1 MSRPVLSADNVGQ
14 QVTDLTVKAV
24 KVFCPRTK
32 SNFVSFMTDGRFMA
46 SGTSKIDVIE
56 GGIYVISGKV
66 TLWNERVQV
75 KLSSIR
81 HADTEDN
88 SSALIAAFLAD
99 NLTGAGKI
107 LSNALAEA
115 FGEEVIDVLLND
127 PEKVSSEVKNLSKE
141 KAMSFCDAVT
151 DNETFFREGLAARKL
166 GLTQEQIKTLYGMG
180 ELSVESIKENPYALM
195 AKGIADFSLCD
206 KIAMEAGFETLS
218 DIRVAAALSEAAESV
233 CDDTK
238 STKLRPVQ
246 VRKKAFSM
254 LNAGEGAKISS
265 EDFSK
270 VFPDAC
276 SIAVENKEIAV
287 FKFTGDKCQAT
298 DPLDDEAFISPMHYF
313 KAEAAI
319 KKRIEKFLSMRVK
332 VPSRA
337 ESDRIMAKYADRI
350 GIVLDDAQLAALHLC
365 MYCPFCII
373 TGGPGTGKTTIMG
386 ILAEYFRETNITCV
400 FAAPTGR
407 AAKRLSESTSSPA
420 ATIHRLLGVRPMDD
434 MTGNT
439 YFVHDHT
446 DTIKARVIVIDEM
459 SMVDTEL
466 FERLL
471 DATDESTSLILVGD
485 PDQLPSVG
493 CGNVLRDLL
502 SCRAV
507 PSARLTFAHRQNDDS
522 SIAANAYRILNG
534 EPLVAD
540 GTDFE
545 IIKTVDDE
553 EGFAKVKELVKGM
566 QDEDAVFLTPT
577 KNENVML
584 GTVRLNSMLQELFV
598 SEAGGASD
606 LPCVKRG
613 SSVSFFEGDRV
624 MQTRNDYS
632 AEWLDPLTGE
642 TEQGVFNGEMGKVDS
657 VDPIEGTMTVFFDD
671 GKTVKY
677 TKKML
682 EDIEL
687 AYAVTVHKS
696 QGCEFEHVIILL
708 GKMNALLY
716 KRNLLYTAVTRGRS
730 RVTIIDSNDT
740 LSRFLKATHGEERA
754 TTLKELLAI
763 IDHKRGL

>member
-1 MSRPVLSADNVGQ
+1 MLSADDVGQ

-46 SGTSKIDVIE
+46 AGTSKIDVIE
-56 GGIYVISGKV
+56 GGTYVISGKV

-75 KLSSIR
+75 KLSSIKP
-81 HADTEDN
+81 ADTENNDTMLTAN
-88 SSALIAAFLAD
+88 FLAD
-99 NLTGAGKI
+99 NITGLGKAI
-107 LSNALAEA
+107 SAALAEA
-115 FGEEVIDVLLND
+115 FGNEVLEVLLND
-127 PEKVSSEVKNLSKE
+127 PEKAAEAVKNLTKE
-141 KAMSFCDAVT
+141 KAMSFCDIVT
-151 DNETFFREGLAARKL
+151 EKEEFFKEGLAARKL

-180 ELSVESIKENPYALM
+180 ELSVEKIKENPYVLLS
-195 AKGIADFSLCD
+195 KGIADFTLCD
-206 KIAMEAGFETLS
+206 KIAIESGFDTS
-218 DIRVAAALSEAAESV
+218 STIRAAAAISSAAEAV

-246 VRKKAFSM
+246 VRKKAFTM
-254 LNAGEGAKISS
+254 LNAGDCAKLTSDQFS
-265 EDFSK
+265 EIY
-270 VFPDAC
+270 PAAC
-276 SIAVENKEIAV
+276 QMAVDNKEIAV
-287 FKFTGDKCQAT
+287 FSFTDDKCAAT
-298 DPLDDEAFISPMHYF
+298 DPLDTEAFISPMHFF

-319 KKRIEKFLSMRVK
+319 KRRIEKFLSKKVK
-332 VPSRA
+332 APVKA
-337 ESDRIMAKYADRI
+337 ESDHIMARYADKM
-350 GIVLDDAQLAALHLC
+350 GLVLDEAQLNALYLC

-386 ILAEYFRETNITCV
+386 ILADYFREKNITCV

-407 AAKRLSESTSSPA
+407 AAKRLAESTGCPA
-420 ATIHRLLGVRPMDD
+420 ATIHRMLGVSPIED
-434 MTGNT
+434 MTGTT
-439 YFVHDHT
+439 YFIHDHT

-502 SCRAV
+502 SARSI
-507 PSARLTFAHRQNDDS
+507 PSARLTFTHRQNDDS
-522 SIAANAYRILNG
+522 SIASNAYRILNG
-534 EPLVAD
+534 EPLMAD
-540 GTDFE
+540 GADFE
-545 IIKTVDDE
+545 IIKTADDE
-553 EGFAKVKELVKGM
+553 EAFEKVKGM
-566 QDEDAVFLTPT
+566 LKGMRNEDAVFLTPT
-577 KNENVML
+577 KNENVLL
-584 GTVRLNSMLQELFV
+584 GTVKLNAMLQDVFV
-598 SEAGGASD
+598 TEAGGKDD
-606 LPCVKRG
+606 LHAVKRG
-613 SSVSFFEGDRV
+613 SSTSFFEGDRV

-632 AEWLDPLTGE
+632 AEWLDPVTGE
-642 TEQGVFNGEMGKVDS
+642 TEQGVFNGEMGIVES

-708 GKMNALLY
+708 GRMNALLY

-730 RVTIIDSNDT
+730 KVTIIDSADT
-740 LSRFLKATHGEERA
+740 LSRFLKGTHMEERS
-754 TTLKELLAI
+754 TSLKELLAI
-763 IDHKRGL
+763 VDHKRGL

>member
-1 MSRPVLSADNVGQ
+1 MSRPVLSADDVGQ

-81 HADTEDN
+81 HADTADN
-88 SSALIAAFLAD
+88 SSALIASFLAD

-115 FGEEVIDVLLND
+115 FGDEVIDVLLNE
-127 PEKVSSEVKNLSKE
+127 PEKAADKVKNLSKE
-141 KAMSFCDAVT
+141 KAMIFCDTVT
-151 DNETFFREGLAARKL
+151 DNEAFFREGLAARKL

-180 ELSVESIKENPYALM
+180 ELSVETIKENPYALM

-206 KIAMEAGFETLS
+206 RIAMESGFETLS

-276 SIAVENKEIAV
+276 NIAVGNKEIAV

-298 DPLDDEAFISPMHYF
+298 DPLDEEAFISPMHYF

-319 KKRIEKFLSMRVK
+319 KKRIEKFLSMKVK

-350 GIVLDDAQLAALHLC
+350 GIALDDAQLAALHLC

-502 SCRAV
+502 SCRSV

-522 SIAANAYRILNG
+522 SIASNAYRILKG

-545 IIKTVDDE
+545 ILKTSNDE
-553 EGFAKVKELVKGM
+553 EAFERVKNMLRGM
-566 QDEDAVFLTPT
+566 R
-577 KNENVML
+577 NV
-584 GTVRLNSMLQELFV
+584 V
-598 SEAGGASD
+598 SEAGGAED

>member
-1 MSRPVLSADNVGQ
+1 MSRPMLSADDVGQ

-75 KLSSIR
+75 KLSSIK
-81 HADTEDN
+81 HADTGDN
-88 SSALIAAFLAD
+88 GAVLTASFLAD

-107 LSNALAEA
+107 LSAALVEA
-115 FGEEVIDVLLND
+115 FGEEVLDVLLND
-127 PEKVSSEVKNLSKE
+127 PGKAADEVKNLSKE
-141 KAMSFCDAVT
+141 KAMSFCDVLT
-151 DNETFFREGLAARKL
+151 DNEEFFREGLAARKL

-180 ELSVESIKENPYALM
+180 ELSVEKIKENPYVLM
-195 AKGIADFSLCD
+195 TKGIADFSLCD
-206 KIAMEAGFETLS
+206 KIAMESGFETLS
-218 DIRVAAALSEAAESV
+218 CIRAAAALSEAAAAV
-233 CDDTK
+233 CDETK

-254 LNAGEGAKISS
+254 LNAGECAKITSD
-265 EDFSK
+265 EFSN
-270 VFPDAC
+270 VFPEAC
-276 SIAVENKEIAV
+276 KLAVENKEIAV
-287 FKFTGDKCQAT
+287 FKFTEDKCQGT
-298 DPLDDEAFISPMHYF
+298 DPLDEEALISPMHYF

-319 KKRIEKFLSMRVK
+319 KKRIERFLSMKVK
-332 VPSRA
+332 IPPRA

-365 MYCPFCII
+365 MYCPFCVI

-407 AAKRLSESTSSPA
+407 AAKRLSESTSTPA
-420 ATIHRLLGVRPMDD
+420 ATIHRMLGVRPVDD
-434 MTGNT
+434 ITGNT

-502 SCRAV
+502 SCRSV

-545 IIKTVDDE
+545 IIRTINDE
-553 EGFAKVKELVKGM
+553 EGVAKVKNMVRGM
-566 QDEDAVFLTPT
+566 QGEDAVFLTPT

-584 GTVRLNSMLQELFV
+584 GTVKLNSMLQELFV
-598 SEAGGASD
+598 SEAGGAD
-606 LPCVKRG
+606 GMPCIKRG
-613 SSVSFFEGDRV
+613 SSVSFYEGDRV

-642 TEQGVFNGEMGKVDS
+642 TEQGVFNGEMGSVDS
-657 VDPIEGTMTVFFDD
+657 VDPIEGTMTVLFDD

-740 LSRFLKATHGEERA
+740 LSRFLRAAHGEERA
-754 TTLKELLAI
+754 TTLKDLLAI
-763 IDHKRGL
+763 IDHKRRV

>member
-1 MSRPVLSADNVGQ
+1 MSRPVLSADDVGQ

-46 SGTSKIDVIE
+46 SGTSRVDVIE

-75 KLSSIR
+75 KLSAIK

-88 SSALIAAFLAD
+88 GTALVAAFLTD
-99 NLTGAGKI
+99 NLPGAGKI
-107 LSNALAEA
+107 LSGLLAEA
-115 FGEEVIDVLLND
+115 YGEEVLDVLLND
-127 PEKVSSEVKNLSKE
+127 PKKAAKKIKNLSE
-141 KAMSFCDAVT
+141 DKAMSFCDTVT
-151 DNETFFREGLAARKL
+151 DNEAFFREGLAARKL

-180 ELSVESIKENPYALM
+180 ELSVEKIKENPYSLM
-195 AKGIADFSLCD
+195 SKGIADFQLCD
-206 KIAMEAGFETLS
+206 RIAIGSGIEVLS
-218 DIRVAAALSEAAESV
+218 DIRAAAALAEACEAV
-233 CDDTK
+233 CDETK
-238 STKLRPVQ
+238 STKLLPVQ

-254 LNAGEGAKISS
+254 LNAGECAKITS

-276 SIAVENKEIAV
+276 KIAVDNKDIAV
-287 FKFTGDKCQAT
+287 FKFSDDKCQAA
-298 DPLDDEAFISPMHYF
+298 DPLDDEAYMSPLHYF

-319 KKRIEKFLSMRVK
+319 KKRIEKFLSMHVN
-332 VPSRA
+332 VPLRA
-337 ESDRIMAKYADRI
+337 ESDRIMSKYADKV
-350 GIVLDDAQLAALHLC
+350 GIVLDDAQLNALHLC

-386 ILAEYFRETNITCV
+386 ILAEYFREKNITCV

-407 AAKRLSESTSSPA
+407 AAKRLSESTGSPA
-420 ATIHRLLGVRPMDD
+420 ATIHRMLGVRPLDEMG
-434 MTGNT
+434 GNT

-502 SCRAV
+502 SCRAI
-507 PSARLTFAHRQNDDS
+507 PSARLTFAHRQNNDS
-522 SIAANAYRILNG
+522 SIAANAYRILSG
-534 EPLVAD
+534 ETLVAD
-540 GTDFE
+540 GADFE
-545 IIKTVDDE
+545 IIRTADDE
-553 EGFAKVKELVKGM
+553 EGFAKVKEMIKGM
-566 QDEDAVFLTPT
+566 QDEDSVFLTPT
-577 KNENVML
+577 KNENVLL

-598 SEAGGASD
+598 SEAGGAD
-606 LPCVKRG
+606 ELPCVKRG
-613 SSVSFFEGDRV
+613 SSVSFYEGDRV

-632 AEWLDPLTGE
+632 AEWLDPVTGE

-671 GKTVKY
+671 GKMVKY

-740 LSRFLKATHGEERA
+740 LSRFLKAVHGEERV
-754 TTLKELLAI
+754 TTLKGLLEI

>member
-1 MSRPVLSADNVGQ
+1 MSRAMLSADDVGQ

-32 SNFVSFMTDGRFMA
+32 SNFVSFMTDGRFVA
-46 SGTSKIDVIE
+46 SGTSKIDVVE

-75 KLSSIR
+75 KLSSIT
-81 HADTEDN
+81 HADTGDN
-88 SSALIAAFLAD
+88 STALIASFLAD
-99 NLTGAGKI
+99 NIAGAGKVV
-107 LSNALAEA
+107 STALAEA
-115 FGEEVIDVLLND
+115 FGDEVIDVLLND
-127 PEKVSSEVKNLSKE
+127 PGKAAEKVKNLSSE
-141 KAMSFCDAVT
+141 KAMSFCDIVT
-151 DNETFFREGLAARKL
+151 DSEEFLKEGLAARKL

-180 ELSVESIKENPYALM
+180 ELSVGKIKENPYVLM
-195 AKGIADFSLCD
+195 TKGIADFSLCD
-206 KIAMEAGFETLS
+206 RIAVEAGFETGS
-218 DIRVAAALSEAAESV
+218 EIRAAAALSAAAEAV
-233 CDDTK
+233 CDETK

-254 LNAGEGAKISS
+254 LNAGEGEKISS
-265 EDFSK
+265 DDFSK
-270 VFPDAC
+270 VFPAAC
-276 SIAVENKEIAV
+276 QLAVDNKEIAV
-287 FKFTGDKCQAT
+287 FKFADDKCQAA
-298 DPLDDEAFISPMHYF
+298 DPLDTEAYISPHHYF

-319 KKRIEKFLSMRVK
+319 KRRIEKFLSMRVNT
-332 VPSRA
+332 PSRA
-337 ESDRIMAKYADRI
+337 ESDRIMSGYADRI
-350 GIVLDDAQLAALHLC
+350 GIVLDNAQLGALHLC

-386 ILAEYFRETNITCV
+386 ILAEYFRDNNITSV

-407 AAKRLSESTSSPA
+407 AAKRLAESTGSPA
-420 ATIHRLLGVRPMDD
+420 ATIHRMLGVRPVDD
-434 MTGNT
+434 ISGNT

-471 DATDESTSLILVGD
+471 DATDESTSLIIVGD

-502 SCRAV
+502 SCRSI
-507 PSARLTFAHRQNDDS
+507 PSARLTFAHRQTDDS
-522 SIAANAYRILNG
+522 SIASNAYRILNG
-534 EPLVAD
+534 EPLVD
-540 GTDFE
+540 YGTDFE
-545 IIKTVDDE
+545 IIKTADDE
-553 EGFAKVKELVKGM
+553 EGFLKVKEMVKGM
-566 QDEDAVFLTPT
+566 QGEDMVFLTPT

-598 SEAGGASD
+598 DEAGGAD
-606 LPCVKRG
+606 ELPSVRRG
-613 SSVSFFEGDRV
+613 SSASFFEGDRV

-642 TEQGVFNGEMGKVDS
+642 TEQGVFNGEMGTVDGVDS
-657 VDPIEGTMTVFFDD
+657 IEGTMTVLFDD

-696 QGCEFEHVIILL
+696 QGCEFEHVVILL

-730 RVTIIDSNDT
+730 KVTIVDSADT
-740 LSRFLKATHGEERA
+740 LSRFLKGSRIEERS
-754 TTLKELLAI
+754 TSLKDLLGI
-763 IDHKRGL
+763 TDHKRGL

>member
-1 MSRPVLSADNVGQ
+1 MSRPMLSADDVGQ

-75 KLSSIR
+75 KLSSIK
-81 HADTEDN
+81 HADTGDN
-88 SSALIAAFLAD
+88 GAVLTASFLAD

-107 LSNALAEA
+107 LSAALVEA
-115 FGEEVIDVLLND
+115 FGEEVLDVLLND
-127 PEKVSSEVKNLSKE
+127 PGKAADEVKNLSKE
-141 KAMSFCDAVT
+141 KAMSFCDVLT
-151 DNETFFREGLAARKL
+151 DNEEFFREGLAARKL

-180 ELSVESIKENPYALM
+180 ELSVEKIKENPYVLM
-195 AKGIADFSLCD
+195 TKGIADFSLCD
-206 KIAMEAGFETLS
+206 KIAMESGFETLS
-218 DIRVAAALSEAAESV
+218 CIRAAAALSEAAAAV
-233 CDDTK
+233 CDETK

-254 LNAGEGAKISS
+254 LNAGECAKITSD
-265 EDFSK
+265 EFSN
-270 VFPDAC
+270 VFPEAC
-276 SIAVENKEIAV
+276 KLAVENKEIAV
-287 FKFTGDKCQAT
+287 FKFTEDKCQGT
-298 DPLDDEAFISPMHYF
+298 DPLDEEALISPMHYF

-319 KKRIEKFLSMRVK
+319 KKRIERFLSMKVK
-332 VPSRA
+332 IPPRA

-365 MYCPFCII
+365 MYCPFCVI

-407 AAKRLSESTSSPA
+407 AAKRLSESTSTPA
-420 ATIHRLLGVRPMDD
+420 ATIHRMLGVRPVDD
-434 MTGNT
+434 ITGNT

-502 SCRAV
+502 SCRSV

-545 IIKTVDDE
+545 IIRTINDE
-553 EGFAKVKELVKGM
+553 EGVAKVKNMVRGM
-566 QDEDAVFLTPT
+566 QGEDAVFLTPT
-577 KNENVML
+577 KNA
-584 GTVRLNSMLQELFV
+584 TPAIAKSM
-598 SEAGGASD
+598 
-606 LPCVKRG
+606 
-613 SSVSFFEGDRV
+613 
-624 MQTRNDYS
+624 
-632 AEWLDPLTGE
+632 
-642 TEQGVFNGEMGKVDS
+642 
-657 VDPIEGTMTVFFDD
+657 
-671 GKTVKY
+671 
-677 TKKML
+677 
-682 EDIEL
+682 
-687 AYAVTVHKS
+687 YA
-696 QGCEFEHVIILL
+696 I
-708 GKMNALLY
+708 A
-716 KRNLLYTAVTRGRS
+716 
-730 RVTIIDSNDT
+730 
-740 LSRFLKATHGEERA
+740 
-754 TTLKELLAI
+754 
-763 IDHKRGL
+763 

>member
-1 MSRPVLSADNVGQ
+1 MSRALLSADDVGQ

-46 SGTSKIDVIE
+46 AGTSKIDVVE

-75 KLSSIR
+75 KLSSIKP
-81 HADTEDN
+81 ADLENNEVVLAASFLSDN
-88 SSALIAAFLAD
+88 IA
-99 NLTGAGKI
+99 GAGKAI
-107 LSNALAEA
+107 STALVEE

-127 PEKVSSEVKNLSKE
+127 PEKASDKVKNLSKE
-141 KAMSFCDAVT
+141 KAMSFCDIVT
-151 DNETFFREGLAARKL
+151 ENEAFFREGLAARKL
-166 GLTQEQIKTLYGMG
+166 GLTQEQIRTLYGMG
-180 ELSVESIKENPYALM
+180 ELSVEKIRENPYVLLT
-195 AKGIADFSLCD
+195 KGIADFALCD
-206 KIAMEAGFETLS
+206 KIALESGFETS
-218 DIRVAAALSEAAESV
+218 SVIRAAAAISAAAEAV

-246 VRKKAFSM
+246 VRKKAFTM
-254 LNAGEGAKISS
+254 LNSGECDKLSS
-265 EDFSK
+265 DEFSEIY
-270 VFPDAC
+270 PAAC
-276 SIAVENKEIAV
+276 SMAVENKEIAV
-287 FKFTGDKCQAT
+287 FKFSEDKCSAT
-298 DPLDDEAFISPMHYF
+298 DPLDAEAYISPLHYF

-319 KKRIEKFLSMRVK
+319 KKRIEKFLSKK
-332 VPSRA
+332 VREPKRSD
-337 ESDRIMAKYADRI
+337 SDRILAGYADKV
-350 GIVLDDAQLAALHLC
+350 GIVLDEAQLAALHLC
-365 MYCPFCII
+365 MYCPLCII

-386 ILAEYFRETNITCV
+386 ILADYFRDKDISCV

-407 AAKRLSESTSSPA
+407 AAKRLAESTGSPA
-420 ATIHRLLGVRPMDD
+420 ATIHRLLGVRPVDD
-434 MTGNT
+434 MTKNT
-439 YFVHDHT
+439 FFVHDHN

-471 DATDESTSLILVGD
+471 DATDDSSSLILVGD

-493 CGNVLRDLL
+493 CGNVLKDLL
-502 SCRAV
+502 SGKSI
-507 PSARLTFAHRQNDDS
+507 PSARLTFTHRQNDDS
-522 SIAANAYRILNG
+522 SIASNAYRILGG

-540 GTDFE
+540 GIDFE
-545 IIKTVDDE
+545 IIKTSGDE
-553 EGFAKVKELVKGM
+553 EAFERVKAMIKGI
-566 QDEDAVFLTPT
+566 QDEDSVFLTPT

-584 GTVRLNSMLQELFV
+584 GTVKLNSMLQDLFV
-598 SEAGGASD
+598 SEAGGRD
-606 LPCVKRG
+606 ELPSVKRG
-613 SSVSFFEGDRV
+613 ASAAFFEGDRV

-632 AEWLDPLTGE
+632 AEWLDPVTGK
-642 TEQGVFNGEMGKVDS
+642 TEQGVFNGEMGTVDS
-657 VDPIEGTMTVFFDD
+657 VDPIEGTMTVVFDD

-687 AYAVTVHKS
+687 SYAVTVHKS
-696 QGCEFEHVIILL
+696 QGCEFEHVVILL

-730 RVTIIDSNDT
+730 KVTIVDSSDT
-740 LSRFLKATHGEERA
+740 LARFLKGSTSEERS
-754 TTLKELLAI
+754 TSLRDFIAI